1 MTNKVKKY
9 LLMSF
14 VSILLLIAA
23 YSGGVSVQAETQ
35 PICPYIKGD
44 NLIYDPSF

>member
-1 MTNKVKKY
+1 MTNKAKKY

-23 YSGGVSVQAETQ
+23 YSGGVLGQAPT
-35 PICPYIKGD
+35 KTDGD
-44 NLIYDPSF
+44 TTRQTTTLT